1 MEEELQLVLDLAHE
15 QMEKTINH
23 LKQDLTK
30 IRAGKANP
38 AMLDGIHAE
47 NYGAMMPLNQLSNI
61 NTMDA
66 RTLVVK
72 PWDKSMLEPIAKA
85 IAAANIGINP
95 QNNGEVILLSIP
107 PLTEERR
114 KNLVKMTKT
123 VAEDARIGIRNA
135 RREANEEI
143 KSLQKKGLAEDI
155 AKEAEAKVQKLTDDY
170 NGKVESLLAT
180 KEKDIMTV

>member
-1 MEEELQLVLDLAHE
+1 MDEEVQLVLDLATE
-15 QMEKTINH
+15 QMEKALNH
-23 LKQDLTK
+23 LKSELTK

-38 AMLDGIHAE
+38 TMLDGISVDA
-47 NYGAMMPLNQLSNI
+47 YGTHMPLSQVSNI

-66 RTLVVK
+66 RTLTVK
-72 PWDKSMLEPIAKA
+72 PWDKSMLEPISKA

-95 QNNGEVILLSIP
+95 QNNGEVILLSVP

-123 VAEDARIGIRNA
+123 VAEDARIGMRNA
-135 RREANEEI
+135 RKDANEEI

-155 AKEAEAKVQKLTDDY
+155 AKEAEGKVQKLTDDY
-170 NGKVESLLAT
+170 NIKIEVLLAS

>member
-1 MEEELQLVLDLAHE
+1 MDEETQLVLDLANE
-15 QMEKTINH
+15 QMEKAINH
-23 LKQDLTK
+23 LKSELTK

-38 AMLDGIHAE
+38 SMLDGISVE
-47 NYGAMMPLNQLSNI
+47 SYGTYMPLNQVSNI

-66 RTLVVK
+66 RTLTVK
-72 PWDKSMLEPIAKA
+72 PWDKAMLEPISKA
-85 IAAANIGINP
+85 IGAANIGINP
-95 QNNGEVILLSIP
+95 QNNGEVIILSIP

-123 VAEDARIGIRNA
+123 VAEDARIGLRNA
-135 RREANEEI
+135 RRDANEEI

-170 NGKVESLLAT
+170 NARVEILLAA

>member
-1 MEEELQLVLDLAHE
+1 MDEEVQLVLDLANE
-15 QMEKTINH
+15 QMEKAINH
-23 LKQDLTK
+23 LKNELTK

-38 AMLDGIHAE
+38 SMLDGINVE
-47 NYGAMMPLNQLSNI
+47 SYGTYMPLNQLSNI

-66 RTLVVK
+66 RTLTVK
-72 PWDKSMLEPIAKA
+72 PWDKSMLEPISKA
-85 IAAANIGINP
+85 IGAANIGINP
-95 QNNGEVILLSIP
+95 QNNGEVIILSIP

-123 VAEDARIGIRNA
+123 VAEDARIGLRNV
-135 RREANEEI
+135 RRDANEEI

-155 AKEAEAKVQKLTDDY
+155 SKEAESRVQKITDEY
-170 NGKVESLLAT
+170 NTKVEALLAA